1 MSKQKSFADIIQLL
15 GPGLLFA
22 GAAVGVSHLVQSTKA
37 GAIYGFGLLLA
48 VIIANIVKYP
58 FFEFGTRYAMATGEN
73 LVRGYKRQGNWAFIL
88 FIFMTVGTMFTIQ
101 AAVTIV
107 TASLAVSLIGGF
119 GIMAWC
125 AILLLTCMT
134 LLLLGRY
141 AILDNLMK
149 VIIIILSLSTFFA
162 LISVLFL
169 GTGVEKTSDLK
180 IFTWDTAGITFL
192 IALMGWMPAPIDLSV
207 WSSIWTLEKKK
218 LNEDVNF
225 NTSLLDFNVGYIGT
239 SILAICFL
247 SLGALVMYG
256 TGEVPSEKGAVFAQQ
271 LIDLYTTALGSWSK
285 PIIAVAA
292 LTTMFSTTLTCLDA
306 FPRVLSEITFVL
318 KPEYETT
325 AKKQTYIFWII
336 LVIAGALLLLNVL
349 QAQMGLMIKIATILS
364 FLTAPFLAFINYKL
378 VTGEHIPEA
387 AKPPKWLKYLS
398 WIGLAFLILFSLLFL
413 YSQFAM

>member
-1 MSKQKSFADIIQLL
+1 MTWCF
-15 GPGLLFA
+15 
-22 GAAVGVSHLVQSTKA
+22 V
-37 GAIYGFGLLLA
+37 LLA
-48 VIIANIVKYP
+48 VC
-58 FFEFGTRYAMATGEN
+58 MA
-73 LVRGYKRQGNWAFIL
+73 
-88 FIFMTVGTMFTIQ
+88 
-101 AAVTIV
+101 
-107 TASLAVSLIGGF
+107 
-119 GIMAWC
+119 
-125 AILLLTCMT
+125 LLLI
-134 LLLLGRY
+134 GRY

-149 VIIIILSLSTFFA
+149 VIIIILSLSTLFA

-169 GTGVEKTSDLK
+169 GTGVEKTGDLK

-247 SLGALVMYG
+247 ALGALVMYG

-325 AKKQTYIFWII
+325 AKKQAYIFWII

-349 QAQMGLMIKIATILS
+349 QAQMGLMIQIATILS

-378 VTGEHIPEA
+378 VTGEHIPEHT
-387 AKPPKWLKYLS
+387 KPPKWLKYLS
-398 WIGLAFLILFSLLFL
+398 WIGLAFLVIFSILFL
-413 YSQFAM
+413 YSQVAM

>member
-48 VIIANIVKYP
+48 VIIANILKYP

-73 LVRGYKRQGNWAFIL
+73 LIRGYKRQGNWAFIL

-107 TASLAVSLIGGF
+107 TASLAVSLIGVF
-119 GIMAWC
+119 SIMTWC
-125 AILLLTCMT
+125 FVLLAVCMALLLI
-134 LLLLGRY
+134 GRY

-149 VIIIILSLSTFFA
+149 VIIIILSLSTLFA

-169 GTGVEKTSDLK
+169 GTGVEKTGDLK

-247 SLGALVMYG
+247 ALGALVMYG

-325 AKKQTYIFWII
+325 AKKQAYIFWII

-349 QAQMGLMIKIATILS
+349 QAQMGLMIQIATILS

-378 VTGEHIPEA
+378 VTGEHIPEHT
-387 AKPPKWLKYLS
+387 KPPKWLKYLS
-398 WIGLAFLILFSLLFL
+398 WIGLAFLVIFSILFL
-413 YSQFAM
+413 YSQVAM